1 MKEEIK
7 NIEKQI
13 GYMKELYENIEME
26 QKNAYKIL
34 GYNYKNIVPYLDNYE
49 LKYRIKDYEY
59 VKEILTKL
67 DEKGIDITKKYFITD
82 NIYLSIFGWNN
93 SITFHFYVENDSW
106 LYDNYIGSHSGI
118 NEWIFNL
125 IKEEYDLFS
134 GNSSYN
140 HAFGTHTLN
149 DYLRII
155 ENKKEKYYDDRKY
168 SVEQVVKN
176 IENLINY
183 FTDENNKTRNMII
196 DEINHKLNNM
206 KKLIGDVKNE
216 NNNV

>member
-13 GYMKELYENIEME
+13 GYMKGLYENIETE
-26 QKNAYKIL
+26 QNNAYKIL
-34 GYNYKNIVPYLDNYE
+34 GYDYKSIVPCLNNYE

-82 NIYLSIFGWNN
+82 NIYLSIFRWAN
-93 SITFHFYVENDSW
+93 SFTFGFYVEDDSW
-106 LYDNYIGSHSGI
+106 LYNNYIGSHSGI

-140 HAFGTHTLN
+140 YAFGTCTLN

-155 ENKKEKYYDDRKY
+155 ENKKEKYYSDRKY
-168 SVEQVVKN
+168 STDQVVNN

-183 FTDENNKTRNMII
+183 FIDENNKTRNMII

-206 KKLIGDVKNE
+206 KKLIGE
-216 NNNV
+216 

>member
-13 GYMKELYENIEME
+13 NYMKGLYENIETE
-26 QKNAYKIL
+26 QKDAYKIL
-34 GYNYKNIVPYLDNYE
+34 GYDYKSIVPCLNNYE

-59 VKEILTKL
+59 VKKILTKL

-82 NIYLSIFGWNN
+82 NIYLSIFRWDN
-93 SITFHFYVENDSW
+93 SFTFSFYVEDVSW
-106 LYDNYIGSHSGI
+106 IYNNYISSHTGI

-140 HAFGTHTLN
+140 YAFGTCTLN

-155 ENKKEKYYDDRKY
+155 ENKKEKYYYDRKY

-196 DEINHKLNNM
+196 EEINHKLNNM
-206 KKLIGDVKNE
+206 KKLIGDDK
-216 NNNV
+216 

>member
-13 GYMKELYENIEME
+13 NYMKGLYENIETE
-26 QKNAYKIL
+26 QNNAYKIL
-34 GYNYKNIVPYLDNYE
+34 GYDYKSIVNCLDNCE

-67 DEKGIDITKKYFITD
+67 DGKGIDINKKYFITD
-82 NIYLSIFGWNN
+82 NIYLSIFRWSN
-93 SITFHFYVENDSW
+93 SFTFGFYVEDDSW
-106 LYDNYIGSHSGI
+106 LYNNYIGSHSGI

-140 HAFGTHTLN
+140 YAFGTCTLN

-168 SVEQVVKN
+168 SVEQVAKN

-206 KKLIGDVKNE
+206 KKLIGE
-216 NNNV
+216 

>member
-13 GYMKELYENIEME
+13 CYMKGLYENIESE
-26 QKNAYKIL
+26 QKDAYKIL
-34 GYNYKNIVPYLDNYE
+34 GYDYKSIVPCLNNYE

-82 NIYLSIFGWNN
+82 NIYLSIFRWNN
-93 SITFHFYVENDSW
+93 SFTFGFYVEDDTWIYN
-106 LYDNYIGSHSGI
+106 NYIGSLSGI

-140 HAFGTHTLN
+140 YAFGTCTLN

-155 ENKKEKYYDDRKY
+155 ENKKEKYYSDRKY

-206 KKLIGDVKNE
+206 KKLIGE
-216 NNNV
+216 

>member
-13 GYMKELYENIEME
+13 GYMKWLYENIETE
-26 QKNAYKIL
+26 QNYAYKIL
-34 GYNYKNIVPYLDNYE
+34 GYDYKSIVPCLDNYE

-82 NIYLSIFGWNN
+82 NIYLSIFRFAN
-93 SITFHFYVENDSW
+93 SFTFGFYVEDDSW
-106 LYDNYIGSHSGI
+106 LYNNYICSHSGI
-118 NEWIFNL
+118 NEWMFNL

-140 HAFGTHTLN
+140 YAFGTCTLN

-155 ENKKEKYYDDRKY
+155 ENKKEKYYSDRKY
-168 SVEQVVKN
+168 STDQVVNN

-183 FTDENNKTRNMII
+183 FIDENNKNRNMII

-206 KKLIGDVKNE
+206 KKLIGE
-216 NNNV
+216 

>member
-13 GYMKELYENIEME
+13 GYMKGLYENIETE

-34 GYNYKNIVPYLDNYE
+34 GYNYKRIVPYLDNDE
-49 LKYRIKDYEY
+49 LKYKIKDYEY
-59 VKEILTKL
+59 VKEIIIKL
-67 DEKGIDITKKYFITD
+67 EEKGIDINKKYFITD
-82 NIYLSIFGWNN
+82 NIYLSIFGCDN
-93 SITFHFYVENDSW
+93 SFTFGFYVEDASW
-106 LYDNYIGSHSGI
+106 LYDNYISSYSGI

-140 HAFGTHTLN
+140 YAFGTCTLN

-155 ENKKEKYYDDRKY
+155 ENKKEKYYTDRKY
-168 SVEQVVKN
+168 SVEQVAKN
-176 IENLINY
+176 IENLISY
-183 FTDENNKTRNMII
+183 FTDENNKIRNII
-196 DEINHKLNNM
+196 IEEINRKLNNM
-206 KKLIGDVKNE
+206 KKLIGEEK
-216 NNNV
+216 

>member
-13 GYMKELYENIEME
+13 GYMKGLYENIETE
-26 QKNAYKIL
+26 QKNAYEIL
-34 GYNYKNIVPYLDNYE
+34 GYDYKSIVPYLDNYE
-49 LKYRIKDYEY
+49 LKHKIKDYEY

-67 DEKGIDITKKYFITD
+67 DEKDIDITKKYFITD
-82 NIYLSIFGWNN
+82 NIYLSIFRWAN
-93 SITFHFYVENDSW
+93 SFTFGFCVEDDSW
-106 LYDNYIGSHSGI
+106 LYNNYIGSHSGI

-140 HAFGTHTLN
+140 YAFGTCTLN
-149 DYLRII
+149 DYLRTI

-168 SVEQVVKN
+168 SVEQVAKN

-206 KKLIGDVKNE
+206 KKMIGEENE
-216 NNNV
+216 K

>member
-13 GYMKELYENIEME
+13 GYMKGLYENIEME
-26 QKNAYKIL
+26 QKDAYKIL
-34 GYNYKNIVPYLDNYE
+34 GYDYKRIVPYLDNDE
-49 LKYRIKDYEY
+49 LKYRIKDDEY
-59 VKEILTKL
+59 VKEILIKL
-67 DEKGIDITKKYFITD
+67 DEKGIDINKKYFITD
-82 NIYLSIFGWNN
+82 NIYLSIFRWAN
-93 SITFHFYVENDSW
+93 SFTFGFYVEDDSW
-106 LYDNYIGSHSGI
+106 LYNNYIGSHSGI

-140 HAFGTHTLN
+140 YAFGTCTLN

-183 FTDENNKTRNMII
+183 FTDENKQTRNMII
-196 DEINHKLNNM
+196 EEINHKLNNM
-206 KKLIGDVKNE
+206 KKLIGEENE
-216 NNNV
+216 K

>member
-13 GYMKELYENIEME
+13 GYMKGLYENIETE
-26 QKNAYKIL
+26 QKDAYKIL
-34 GYNYKNIVPYLDNYE
+34 GYDYKSIVPYLDNYE

-67 DEKGIDITKKYFITD
+67 YEKGIDITKKYFITD
-82 NIYLSIFGWNN
+82 NIYLSIFRWGN
-93 SITFHFYVENDSW
+93 SITFHFYVENDGW
-106 LYDNYIGSHSGI
+106 LYDNYISSHSGI

-140 HAFGTHTLN
+140 YAFGTCTLN

-206 KKLIGDVKNE
+206 KKLIGEENE
-216 NNNV
+216 E

>member
-13 GYMKELYENIEME
+13 GYMKGLYENIEVE
-26 QKNAYKIL
+26 QKDAYKIL
-34 GYNYKNIVPYLDNYE
+34 GYNYKSIVPYLDNYE

-93 SITFHFYVENDSW
+93 SITFYFYVEDDSW
-106 LYDNYIGSHSGI
+106 LYNNYIGSHSGI

-140 HAFGTHTLN
+140 YAFGTHTLN

-168 SVEQVVKN
+168 SAEQVVKN

-206 KKLIGDVKNE
+206 KKLIGEENE
-216 NNNV
+216 E

>member
-13 GYMKELYENIEME
+13 NYMKGLYENIETE
-26 QKNAYKIL
+26 QKDAYKIL
-34 GYNYKNIVPYLDNYE
+34 GYDYKSIVPCLDNYK

-82 NIYLSIFGWNN
+82 NIYLSIFRWDN
-93 SITFHFYVENDSW
+93 SFAFGFYVEDDSW
-106 LYDNYIGSHSGI
+106 LYNYYISSHSGI

-140 HAFGTHTLN
+140 YAFGTCTLN
-149 DYLRII
+149 DYLGII
-155 ENKKEKYYDDRKY
+155 KNKREKYYYERKY
-168 SVEQVVKN
+168 SVEQVAKN

-196 DEINHKLNNM
+196 EEINHKLNNM
-206 KKLIGDVKNE
+206 KKLIGDDK
-216 NNNV
+216 

>member
-13 GYMKELYENIEME
+13 GYMKGLYENIETE
-26 QKNAYKIL
+26 QKDAYKIL
-34 GYNYKNIVPYLDNYE
+34 GYDYKKIVPYLDNYE

-67 DEKGIDITKKYFITD
+67 DEKGIDINKKYFITD
-82 NIYLSIFGWNN
+82 NIYLSIFRWAN
-93 SITFHFYVENDSW
+93 SFTFGFYVEDDGW
-106 LYDNYIGSHSGI
+106 LYNNYISSHSGI

-125 IKEEYDLFS
+125 IKGEYDLFS

-140 HAFGTHTLN
+140 YAFGTCTLN

-168 SVEQVVKN
+168 STEQVVKN

-183 FTDENNKTRNMII
+183 FTNENNKTRNMII

-216 NNNV
+216 N

>member
-13 GYMKELYENIEME
+13 GYMKGLYENIETE
-26 QKNAYKIL
+26 QKDAYKIL
-34 GYNYKNIVPYLDNYE
+34 GYDYKSIVPCLDNHE

-67 DEKGIDITKKYFITD
+67 DEKGIYINKKYFITD
-82 NIYLSIFGWNN
+82 NICLSIFRWAD
-93 SITFHFYVENDSW
+93 SFTFGFYVEDDSW
-106 LYDNYIGSHSGI
+106 IYNNYIGSHCGI

-134 GNSSYN
+134 GNSYYN
-140 HAFGTHTLN
+140 YAFGTCTLN

-155 ENKKEKYYDDRKY
+155 ENKKEKYYNDRKY

-206 KKLIGDVKNE
+206 KKLIGEENE
-216 NNNV
+216 E

>member
-13 GYMKELYENIEME
+13 GYMKKLYENIESE
-26 QKNAYKIL
+26 QKDAYKIL
-34 GYNYKNIVPYLDNYE
+34 GYDYKSIVPCLNNYE
-49 LKYRIKDYEY
+49 LEYRIKDYEY

-82 NIYLSIFGWNN
+82 NIYLSIFRWNN
-93 SITFHFYVENDSW
+93 SFTFGFYVKDDNW
-106 LYDNYIGSHSGI
+106 IYNNYICSHSGI
-118 NEWIFNL
+118 DKWIFNL

-140 HAFGTHTLN
+140 YAFGTCTLN

-155 ENKKEKYYDDRKY
+155 ENKKEKYYSDRKY
-168 SVEQVVKN
+168 SADQVINN

-206 KKLIGDVKNE
+206 KKLIGE
-216 NNNV
+216 

>member
-13 GYMKELYENIEME
+13 GYMKGLYENIETE
-26 QKNAYKIL
+26 QKDAYKIL
-34 GYNYKNIVPYLDNYE
+34 GYDYKSIVPCLDNYE

-67 DEKGIDITKKYFITD
+67 DEKGIDINKKYFITD
-82 NIYLSIFGWNN
+82 NIYLSIFRCDN
-93 SITFHFYVENDSW
+93 SLTFGFYVEDDSW
-106 LYDNYIGSHSGI
+106 IYNNYIGSHSGI

-140 HAFGTHTLN
+140 YAFGTCTLN

-168 SVEQVVKN
+168 SVEKVVKN

-206 KKLIGDVKNE
+206 KKLIGE
-216 NNNV
+216 EIH

>member
-13 GYMKELYENIEME
+13 DYMKGLYENIEKE
-26 QKNAYKIL
+26 QKDAYKIL
-34 GYNYKNIVPYLDNYE
+34 GYDYKSIVPYLDNYE
-49 LKYRIKDYEY
+49 LEYKIKDYEY

-67 DEKGIDITKKYFITD
+67 DEKDIDITKKYFITD
-82 NIYLSIFGWNN
+82 NIYLSIFRWAN
-93 SITFHFYVENDSW
+93 SLTFHFYVEDDSW
-106 LYDNYIGSHSGI
+106 LYNNYIGSHSGI

-125 IKEEYDLFS
+125 IKENYDLFS

-140 HAFGTHTLN
+140 HAFGTCTLN

-168 SVEQVVKN
+168 STEQIVKN

-196 DEINHKLNNM
+196 EEINHKLNNM
-206 KKLIGDVKNE
+206 KKLIGEENE
-216 NNNV
+216 E

>member
-7 NIEKQI
+7 NIEEQI
-13 GYMKELYENIEME
+13 NYMKGLYENIENE
-26 QKNAYKIL
+26 QEKAYKIL
-34 GYNYKNIVPYLDNYE
+34 GYDYKRIVPCLDNYE
-49 LKYRIKDYEY
+49 LEYRIKDYEY

-67 DEKGIDITKKYFITD
+67 DERGVDITKKYYITD
-82 NIYLSIFGWNN
+82 NIYLSVFIWEN
-93 SITFHFYVENDSW
+93 SFTFCFYVDDDIW
-106 LYDNYIGSHSGI
+106 LYENYISSHSGI

-140 HAFGTHTLN
+140 YAFGTCTLN

-168 SVEQVVKN
+168 SVEQVVKK

-206 KKLIGDVKNE
+206 KKLIGE
-216 NNNV
+216 

>member
-7 NIEKQI
+7 NIEDQI
-13 GYMKELYENIEME
+13 NYMKGLCENIENE
-26 QKNAYKIL
+26 QNNAYKIL
-34 GYNYKNIVPYLDNYE
+34 GYDYKRIVPCLDNYE
-49 LKYRIKDYEY
+49 LEYRIKDYEY

-67 DEKGIDITKKYFITD
+67 DERGVDITKKYYITD
-82 NIYLSIFGWNN
+82 NIYLSVFIWEN
-93 SITFHFYVENDSW
+93 SFTFCFYVDDDIW
-106 LYDNYIGSHSGI
+106 LYENYISSHSGI

-140 HAFGTHTLN
+140 YAFGTCTLD

-155 ENKKEKYYDDRKY
+155 ENKKEKYYNDRKY
-168 SVEQVVKN
+168 SVDQVTNN
-176 IENLINY
+176 IEHLIDY

-206 KKLIGDVKNE
+206 KKLISEGQ
-216 NNNV
+216 

>member
-1 MKEEIK
+1 MVRKIYG
-7 NIEKQI
+7 NIET
-13 GYMKELYENIEME
+13 E
-26 QKNAYKIL
+26 QNDAYKIL
-34 GYNYKNIVPYLDNYE
+34 GYDYKSIVPCLDNYE
-49 LKYRIKDYEY
+49 LEYRIKDYEY

-67 DEKGIDITKKYFITD
+67 DEKGIDINKKYFITD
-82 NIYLSIFGWNN
+82 NIYLSIFRWAN
-93 SITFHFYVENDSW
+93 SFTFGFYVENDSW
-106 LYDNYIGSHSGI
+106 IYDNYISSHSGI
-118 NEWIFNL
+118 NEWIFDL

-134 GNSSYN
+134 ENSSYN
-140 HAFGTHTLN
+140 HAFGTCTLN

-155 ENKKEKYYDDRKY
+155 ENKKEKYYDGRKY

-206 KKLIGDVKNE
+206 KKLIGEENE
-216 NNNV
+216 

>member
-1 MKEEIK
+1 M
-7 NIEKQI
+7 
-13 GYMKELYENIEME
+13 
-26 QKNAYKIL
+26 
-34 GYNYKNIVPYLDNYE
+34 
-49 LKYRIKDYEY
+49 
-59 VKEILTKL
+59 
-67 DEKGIDITKKYFITD
+67 
-82 NIYLSIFGWNN
+82 
-93 SITFHFYVENDSW
+93 
-106 LYDNYIGSHSGI
+106 
-118 NEWIFNL
+118 
-125 IKEEYDLFS
+125 FS

-140 HAFGTHTLN
+140 YAFGTCTLN

-206 KKLIGDVKNE
+206 KKLIGEENEILRENAE
-216 NNNV
+216 NNDKVVDNVNWENMLLKKENKQIKDKLSKIETLIINHNCDTGDIYYKYNSKFLKSELKQRILEILEDKEV

>member
-7 NIEKQI
+7 KIEKQI
-13 GYMKELYENIEME
+13 NYMKELYENIEME
-26 QKNAYKIL
+26 QKDAYKIL
-34 GYNYKNIVPYLDNYE
+34 GYDYKNIVPYLDNYE

-67 DEKGIDITKKYFITD
+67 DEKDIDITKKYFITD
-82 NIYLSIFGWNN
+82 NIYLSIFRWAN
-93 SITFHFYVENDSW
+93 SFTFGFYVEDDSW
-106 LYDNYIGSHSGI
+106 LYDNYISSHIGI

-125 IKEEYDLFS
+125 IKEEYDLFN

-140 HAFGTHTLN
+140 YAFGTCTLN
-149 DYLRII
+149 DYLGII

-168 SVEQVVKN
+168 SVEQVAKN
-176 IENLINY
+176 VENLINY

-196 DEINHKLNNM
+196 EEINHKLNNM
-206 KKLIGDVKNE
+206 KKLIGE
-216 NNNV
+216 EE

>member
-13 GYMKELYENIEME
+13 GYMKGLYYNIEME
-26 QKNAYKIL
+26 QQDAYKIL
-34 GYNYKNIVPYLDNYE
+34 GYDYKNIVPYLDNYE
-49 LKYRIKDYEY
+49 LKYKIKDYEY
-59 VKEILTKL
+59 VKEVLTKL
-67 DEKGIDITKKYFITD
+67 DEKSIDINKKYFITD
-82 NIYLSIFGWNN
+82 NIYLRIFRRAN
-93 SITFHFYVENDSW
+93 SFAFGFYVENDSW
-106 LYDNYIGSHSGI
+106 LYNYYIGSYSGI
-118 NEWIFNL
+118 NEWIFDL

-140 HAFGTHTLN
+140 YAFGTCTLN
-149 DYLRII
+149 DYLEII
-155 ENKKEKYYDDRKY
+155 ENKKEKYYDDREY

-183 FTDENNKTRNMII
+183 FMDENNRTRNIII

-206 KKLIGDVKNE
+206 KKLIGEENE
-216 NNNV
+216 E

>member
-13 GYMKELYENIEME
+13 GYMKELYENIKKE
-26 QKNAYKIL
+26 QENAYKIL
-34 GYNYKNIVPYLDNYE
+34 GYDYKSIVPCLENYE

-59 VKEILTKL
+59 VKELLTKL
-67 DEKGIDITKKYFITD
+67 DEKEIDITKKYFITN
-82 NIYLSIFGWNN
+82 NIYLSIFRSAN
-93 SITFHFYVENDSW
+93 SFTFGFYVEDDSW
-106 LYDNYIGSHSGI
+106 IYNNYICSHSGI

-140 HAFGTHTLN
+140 YAFGTCTLN

-155 ENKKEKYYDDRKY
+155 ENKKEKYYSDRKY
-168 SVEQVVKN
+168 SVDQVVNN

-183 FTDENNKTRNMII
+183 FIDENNKTRNMII

-206 KKLIGDVKNE
+206 KKLIGEENE
-216 NNNV
+216 E

>member
-13 GYMKELYENIEME
+13 NYMKKLYENIETK
-26 QKNAYKIL
+26 QKDAYKIF
-34 GYNYKNIVPYLDNYE
+34 GYDYKSIVPCLDNYE

-67 DEKGIDITKKYFITD
+67 DEKCIDITKKYFITD
-82 NIYLSIFGWNN
+82 NIYLSIFRWAN
-93 SITFHFYVENDSW
+93 SFTFGFYVEDDSW
-106 LYDNYIGSHSGI
+106 LYNNYISSHSGI
-118 NEWIFNL
+118 NEWIFNI

-140 HAFGTHTLN
+140 YAFGTCTLN

-155 ENKKEKYYDDRKY
+155 ENKKEKYYSDRKY
-168 SVEQVVKN
+168 SADQVINN

-206 KKLIGDVKNE
+206 KKLIE
-216 NNNV
+216 E